1 MTRQILWLSVALSCF
16 YLPAYSQNTTPGS
29 SYTYEGTLTQEDID
43 QSVLYGAPQDPASL
57 EEGKAYMDQIIVPN
71 DYQATTGCLLVQER
85 TWNGTTGGQCAN
97 GIDGTYTFGYGQTVI
112 AQTQDAIAEALKVAG
127 ITVVGYRWQWRVK
140 NADTNYEDSNG
151 ALGQDPLLVRVI
163 VKDKNGEVLDER
175 EWDYSYHI
183 DNWEQKYGM
192 HWYDPFIS
200 GDKIDT
206 ITLEVEAYD
215 AGYWAG
221 YYGPEFGS
229 AAIYSILVVEPETQ
243 DCSDPLLD
251 PTCPGYA
258 DALAAQQDEMIELI
272 NDVTS
277 EETTA
282 GGEDVAFIAD
292 VAQTVEESIIE
303 EVERSDESNTGQN
316 TEVTNEVIEEPS
328 DGQEEESTQTET
340 EADSDATSGS
350 QRVDALSVAQN
361 AVSEALSDANSNIQ
375 STLNSTAQ
383 SAADAQST
391 FENNEQQLQQL
402 SQSQM
407 AETEQ
412 AQEFI
417 QNQSIQ
423 DQVSITEESVDSIQ
437 SQSIEIQNT
446 DVTSQDL
453 SVSTEL
459 SVNGET
465 TQQSQGQMT
474 QSDLT
479 QQSMDGSFGSNAQ
492 GLDSAEIDIQM
503 GNLNNTQEI
512 NNMNQLDNLGLA
524 DPNTDIGDNE
534 IVIEVTVDSFKIA
547 ALDLAIN
554 DVFQAA
560 LNRNMLSL
568 SEESEEEEQKSI
580 EEQNAEEDALVEQAL
595 SGDDSEDAQAALLGY
610 NPEFRA
616 YQTPQLPDG
625 QFYESKEIYDGQ
637 ENYDNPNQRFFNGAS
652 DATHRE
658 MVRQQ
663 YER

>member
-57 EEGKAYMDQIIVPN
+57 EEGKTYMDQIIVPN

-140 NADTNYEDSNG
+140 NADTNYEDTNG

-229 AAIYSILVVEPETQ
+229 AGIYSILVVEPEIQ

-272 NDVTS
+272 NNVTS
-277 EETTA
+277 EETTM

-303 EVERSDESNTGQN
+303 EVEISDESNTGQN

-361 AVSEALSDANSNIQ
+361 AVSEALSDANNNIQ

-383 SAADAQST
+383 SATDAQST

-402 SQSQM
+402 SQSQI
-407 AETEQ
+407 AET
-412 AQEFI
+412 
-417 QNQSIQ
+417 NQIS
-423 DQVSITEESVDSIQ
+423 S
-437 SQSIEIQNT
+437 EIQQLNQET
-446 DVTSQDL
+446 QSSLEQ
-453 SVSTEL
+453 
-459 SVNGET
+459 SVNGF
-465 TQQSQGQMT
+465 QSQQQEQMS
-474 QSDLT
+474 QSNSSQGTD
-479 QQSMDGSFGSNAQ
+479 SYESNMGISNSGDINIELG
-492 GLDSAEIDIQM
+492 GLD
-503 GNLNNTQEI
+503 NTQEI

-554 DVFQAA
+554 DVFQAT